1 MVIRQLYLR
10 LNTKKIHRKGIPS
23 ILAHTAHVT
32 KVSNRKFCDHSN
44 LRIWITAKQML
55 ERLPIAAAEVKAGNK
70 SEKLL
75 NGIMQITCNKVIRE
89 NGYYFYEFW
98 K

>member
-1 MVIRQLYLR
+1 
-10 LNTKKIHRKGIPS
+10 
-23 ILAHTAHVT
+23 
-32 KVSNRKFCDHSN
+32 
-44 LRIWITAKQML
+44 ML
-55 ERLPIAAAEVKAGNK
+55 ERLPIAAAEVKASNK

-98 K
+98 KQ